1 MNTYIKQAWS
11 LVNEYFHSN
20 AIDPSKLVDH
30 ELVRGYLKACQKTSP
45 KGIRITNT
53 RNRLNLR
60 FKTATKS
67 GNSDIACNED
77 FTRDGCVNAL
87 AKSLA
92 VSDKLKELES
102 ESEFWEWYEV
112 EVKGVKPL
120 ENDIITI
127 GEAIELVKSTYL
139 SGYDKCGRDRRDPK
153 LSTSVKGKYH
163 SAYGKHHQKLNPEL
177 RLTAENLIS
186 EIKRNWGQLIINT
199 SGSQTLCSKGFKHAY
214 NGVLK
219 LLRDTRLITELD
231 KVQSHFG
238 TLRVVKKTEQQDV
251 DLETFLDFRARV
263 LGLNGYELT
272 KSQLRYLGSRQSWFK
287 AVSIN
292 LLYGFRCS
300 EFKAILNLDRPVTI
314 DGEYFPALSDP
325 NNEWHE
331 IVLDDG
337 FWVTDTNKGRHFI
350 TIKTSKRICT
360 PMAHPD
366 YPNLLELLDIKNPEV
381 KLPDVTPKASSK
393 PETMERCYVHGMRE
407 ALNRYIDQVGM
418 GFTQTHALRH
428 LANYHGIISGLTV
441 DQRSASLGHS
451 TLMNDTTYKGHQS
464 IKNKR
469 GLLRRKVSK
478 ESEIAELKAQ
488 LQHAQETILFLKK
501 ENARLREQLWGNDD
515 IPRIGE

>member
-20 AIDPSKLVDH
+20 QIDPGKLVDH
-30 ELVRGYLKACQKTSP
+30 ELVRLYLKACQKSTP

-112 EVKGVKPL
+112 EIKGVTTL
-120 ENDIITI
+120 ENDIILI
-127 GEAIELVKSTYL
+127 GQAIELVRSSYL
-139 SGYDKCGRDRRDPK
+139 SGYDKCGRNRADEK
-153 LSTSVKGKYH
+153 LKINTLAIYNKTYGNHFGK
-163 SAYGKHHQKLNPEL
+163 LTPEL
-177 RLTAENLIS
+177 RLTGENIIS
-186 EIKRNWGQLIINT
+186 EIKRNWGQLVINI
-199 SGSQTLCSKGFKHAY
+199 SGSQTLCSKGFKNAY
-214 NGVLK
+214 TACCK
-219 LLRDTRLITELD
+219 LLRDTRLTNELD

-238 TLRVVKKTEQQDV
+238 TIRVIEKTEEQEI

-272 KSQLRYLGSRQSWFK
+272 KAQWRAIDSRRSWFK
-287 AVSIN
+287 ALSFN

-300 EFKAILNLDRPVTI
+300 EFKAILNLDKPFKLGKRIVKSLHDSSNAENI
-314 DGEYFPALSDP
+314 AIIGDGY
-325 NNEWHE
+325 
-331 IVLDDG
+331 
-337 FWVTDTNKGRHFI
+337 WVTDTSGERHYI
-350 TIKTSKRICT
+350 TVKTADRICR
-360 PMAHPD
+360 PMIHPD
-366 YPNLLELLDIKNPEV
+366 YPNLVDILDIKNPEV
-381 KLPDVTPKASSK
+381 KMPECIPDSNGN
-393 PETMERCYVHGMRE
+393 PESIKDVY
-407 ALNRYIDQVGM
+407 LNRMRRRLGDYIKQANSE

-428 LANYHGIISGLTV
+428 LANYHGKLAGLTR
-441 DQRSASLGHS
+441 DQRALSLGHS
-451 TLMNDTTYKGHQS
+451 GDMNDKYDGHLTPESEIDFLMAS
-464 IKNKR
+464 I
-469 GLLRRKVSK
+469 SK

-501 ENARLREQLWGNDD
+501 ENARLREQLGGDD
-515 IPRIGE
+515 DLPRIG